1 MKNSYRVILFEE
13 ERKKISKMERY
24 SFLSD
29 DEDLKVSKSIDRI
42 MSASEVNEK
51 EKISLKNKFA
61 KFKRYYLQNF
71 FSRNNKIIFKIIFYL
86 ALIMISCLIIC
97 FVVFTLMGVIK

>member
-13 ERKKISKMERY
+13 ERKNISKMERY

-42 MSASEVNEK
+42 MSASEIKEK
-51 EKISLKNKFA
+51 EKISWKNKFA
-61 KFKRYYLQNF
+61 KFKRYYLKNF
-71 FSRNNKIIFKIIFYL
+71 FSRNNKIISKIIFYL